1 MKKFLTDSVLKTKT
15 GTGALEDR
23 RIRMSK
29 RLVKAREQVKKKEEG
44 SKFKKS
50 ENIMKRASKI
60 ESKMSAGSIGSFQK
74 TFKK

>member
-1 MKKFLTDSVLKTKT
+1 
-15 GTGALEDR
+15 
-23 RIRMSK
+23 MSK